1 MGHNYIA
8 FVFNIYRNFAN
19 LNYLKETNMKFLKVA
34 VFFIGLTAF
43 AQGKVGAVDID
54 YIISNMPEME
64 NVQEQLQVYGSQ
76 LDLDLTKKV
85 DEYKALAA
93 EYKAGEGSFSEE
105 VKMEKQNA
113 LRTLDSDIG
122 KFQQNGAKL
131 MEIKQQEFLKPL
143 YQKIGVALEKV
154 AKAQGYT
161 QVMQTTPDMVYIDPD
176 YDLTISILTEMG
188 IKIPEQKMEE

>member
-1 MGHNYIA
+1 
-8 FVFNIYRNFAN
+8 
-19 LNYLKETNMKFLKVA
+19 MKLFKIA
-34 VFFIGLTAF
+34 VFFIGLSAF
-43 AQGKVGAVDID
+43 AQGKVGGVDVE
-54 YIISNMPEME
+54 YILTNMPEMA

-85 DEYKALAA
+85 DEYKVLAT
-93 EYKAGEGSFSEE
+93 EYSAGEATFTEA

-113 LRTLDSDIG
+113 LRMMDTEIG

-161 QVMQTTPDMVYIDPD
+161 QVMQTTADMVYLDPE
-176 YDLTISILTEMG
+176 YDLTLPILTELG
-188 IKIPEQKMEE
+188 IPIPKDAQGE